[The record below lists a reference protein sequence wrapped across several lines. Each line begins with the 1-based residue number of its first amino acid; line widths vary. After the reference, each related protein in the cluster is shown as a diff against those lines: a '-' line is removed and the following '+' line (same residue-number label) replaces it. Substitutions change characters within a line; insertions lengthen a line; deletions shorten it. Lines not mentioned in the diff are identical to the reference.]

1 MLCSFQD
8 TENGFLMNVNDQ
20 ITNVCKQL
28 KSDPKL
34 QNGYHGMGF
43 SQGGQFLR
51 AVAQRCPSPPMLNLV
66 SVGGQHQGVYG
77 FPHCPGN
84 NVTLCNWV
92 RELLNLGA
100 YVSFVQNQ

>member
-1 MLCSFQD
+1 
-8 TENGFLMNVNDQ
+8 MNVNNQ

-28 KSDPKL
+28 QADPKL
-34 QNGYHGMGF
+34 QKGYHGMGF

-51 AVAQRCPSPPMLNLV
+51 AVAQRCPNPPMLNLV

-77 FPHCPGN
+77 FPHCPGSN
-84 NVTLCNWV
+84 ITLCNWV